1 MLINNFVKTYCVYT
15 IRCNKT
21 GKTYVGS
28 TSNLLNRIGNHVS
41 SCKSGR
47 SKCTSKL
54 VLENNDFV
62 TSVVL
67 SDLSKLEAKQ
77 AEYIFIVAYSDS
89 CVNKNTPIT
98 GDKSEYL
105 KNYQKN
111 YRNKEIDKVV
121 EVYDNNEMH

>member
-54 VLENNDFV
+54 ENNNDLV

-67 SDLSKLEAKQ
+67 SDLSKLIIK
-77 AEYIFIVAYSDS
+77 F
-89 CVNKNTPIT
+89 
-98 GDKSEYL
+98 
-105 KNYQKN
+105 
-111 YRNKEIDKVV
+111 
-121 EVYDNNEMH
+121 